1 VKKAIMNMISEKG
14 LKILQ
19 QIKSQ
24 INKNTLSPAIKVVIL
39 MLVVTGIV
47 YPVVLV
53 AIGQSTLPYQS
64 NGSLI
69 TLNGKVIGSK
79 LIAQDFKSPKFF
91 HPRPSSDSAS
101 NVDPDITP
109 EKAFSQISNVSHATG
124 INQNA
129 LRTLIELNVER
140 NRVSNMVA
148 FAPDYVNVLEINLE
162 LVNQYPDVYSAFLN
176 NADPQKTTAGI
187 NSPGGG

>member
-1 VKKAIMNMISEKG
+1 MKKG
-14 LKILQ
+14 LKILE

-24 INKNTLSPAIKVVIL
+24 INKDTLSPAIKVVVL

-47 YPVVLV
+47 YPLILV
-53 AIGQSTLPYQS
+53 AIGKSTLPYQS

-69 TLNGKVIGSK
+69 TINGKVIGSK

-109 EKAFSQISNVSHATG
+109 EKAFLQVSNVSRATG
-124 INQNA
+124 INPNA
-129 LRTLIELNVER
+129 LNTLIELNIER

-148 FAPDYVNVLEINLE
+148 FAPNYVNVLEVNLE
-162 LVNQYPDVYSAFLN
+162 LVKQYPDVYNAFLN
-176 NADPQKTTAGI
+176 SAQAQKITDI
-187 NSPGGG
+187 VMDGG

>member
-1 VKKAIMNMISEKG
+1 MISEKG
-14 LKILQ
+14 LKIFE

-24 INKNTLSPAIKVVIL
+24 LNRNTLSPAIKVVIL

-47 YPVVLV
+47 YPLVLAV
-53 AIGQSTLPYQS
+53 IGQSTLPYQS

-69 TLNGKVIGSK
+69 TINGKVIGSK

-91 HPRPSSDSAS
+91 HPRPSTDSAS
-101 NVDPDITP
+101 TVDPDITP
-109 EKAFSQISNVSHATG
+109 EKAFMQISNVSQATG

-140 NRVSNMVA
+140 NRVGNMVA
-148 FAPDYVNVLEINLE
+148 FAPDYVNVLEVNLE
-162 LVNQYPDVYSAFLN
+162 LVNQYPEVYSVFLN
-176 NADPQKTTAGI
+176 NADPQKTTASI
-187 NSPGGG
+187 VNLGGA

>member
-1 VKKAIMNMISEKG
+1 MNREKG
-14 LKILQ
+14 LKILE

-24 INKNTLSPAIKVVIL
+24 INKNALSPAIKVVIL

-47 YPVVLV
+47 YPLVLV
-53 AIGQSTLPYQS
+53 VIGQSTLPYQS

-69 TLNGKVIGSK
+69 TINGKVIGSK

-91 HPRPSSDSAS
+91 HPRPSTDSAS
-101 NVDPDITP
+101 TVDPDITS
-109 EKAFSQISNVSHATG
+109 ENALLQISNVSQATG
-124 INQNA
+124 INNNA
-129 LRTLIELNVER
+129 IRTLVELNVER

-162 LVNQYPDVYSAFLN
+162 LLSQYPDVYSTILN
-176 NADPQKTTAGI
+176 DADPQKTTAGI
-187 NSPGGG
+187 TGLGGGDS

>member
-1 VKKAIMNMISEKG
+1 VKKG
-14 LKILQ
+14 LKIE

-24 INKNTLSPAIKVVIL
+24 INKNTLSPAFRVVIV

-47 YPVVLV
+47 YPLIVV

-69 TLNGKVIGSK
+69 TINGKVIGSK

-101 NVDPDITP
+101 TVDPDITP
-109 EKAFSQISNVSHATG
+109 ENAFLQVSNVSRATG
-124 INQNA
+124 INPNA
-129 LRTLIELNVER
+129 LNTLIELNIEK
-140 NRVSNMVA
+140 NRVSNLIA
-148 FAPDYVNVLEINLE
+148 FAPNYVNVLEVNLE
-162 LVNQYPDVYSAFLN
+162 LVKQYPDLYSEFLN
-176 NADPQKTTAGI
+176 SAQAQKIIDIAMDG
-187 NSPGGG
+187 SG

>member
-1 VKKAIMNMISEKG
+1 
-14 LKILQ
+14 
-19 QIKSQ
+19 
-24 INKNTLSPAIKVVIL
+24 

-47 YPVVLV
+47 YPLILIV
-53 AIGQSTLPYQS
+53 IGQSGLPYQS

-91 HPRPSSDSAS
+91 HPRPSTDSAS

-109 EKAFSQISNVSHATG
+109 ENAFLQVSNVSRATG

-129 LRTLIELNVER
+129 LQTLIELNIER
-140 NRVSNMVA
+140 NRISNAVA
-148 FAPDYVNVLEINLE
+148 FTPDYVNVLEVNLE
-162 LVNQYPDVYSAFLN
+162 LVNQYPNVYSLFLGGN
-176 NADPQKTTAGI
+176 TADPQNKTVHI
-187 NSPGGG
+187 SDLKVR